1 MRDAG
6 DVRETHACTI
16 VGVPV
21 VMMPERALY
30 LPEEET
36 LLVADVHWG
45 KAASFRAS
53 HIPMPTGST
62 AADLARLSQA
72 LLHSGA
78 RRLVVLGDLLHA
90 RSGRQPGTLAAVS
103 AWRERHADIEMVL
116 VRGNHDTHAGDPPAE
131 LRIACHDAPWPLG
144 PFTCVHDPSLDPP
157 IPSADESYLLGGH
170 LHPTIALTGR
180 GRLRVRLPCFV
191 FGARAGI
198 LPAFSSFTG
207 GGMHK
212 LRDGDQLFAIADDR
226 VIPL

>member
-116 VRGNHDTHAGDPPAE
+116 VRGNHDMHAGDPPAE
-131 LRIACHDAPWPLG
+131 LRIAVARQVSCAATCSCHRGANITP
-144 PFTCVHDPSLDPP
+144 CS
-157 IPSADESYLLGGH
+157 SAKVSKE
-170 LHPTIALTGR
+170 
-180 GRLRVRLPCFV
+180 
-191 FGARAGI
+191 RA
-198 LPAFSSFTG
+198 SSISCSC
-207 GGMHK
+207 K
-212 LRDGDQLFAIADDR
+212 ACAKWRS
-226 VIPL
+226 